1 MHISFAAD
9 RDLRFVVRAVHEV
22 VGNWE
27 GIALCL
33 KVTTIDNIKKL
44 YRGPEKRMIAVLSAW
59 LKGQTI
65 EGKAPSLSW
74 RSVVWVVAD
83 RVGGENPAH
92 AQHILLKHSSKQT
105 PIEQSS

>member
-1 MHISFAAD
+1 M
-9 RDLRFVVRAVHEV
+9 RAVHEV

-33 KVTTIDNIKKL
+33 KVTTIDEIKNL
-44 YRGPEKRMIAVLSAW
+44 HRRPEKRMIAVLSAW
-59 LKGQTI
+59 LRGQTI
-65 EGKAPSLSW
+65 KGRAPSLSW
-74 RSVVWVVAD
+74 KSVVWVVAD

-92 AQHILLKHSSKQT
+92 AEHILLNHSSKQT